1 MDILIT
7 PQSENPIYRQI
18 EDSIRAQI
26 LNRKLKEDSPLPSIR
41 QLAVDL
47 HVSVITVKSAYE
59 ELEGDGFI
67 YSFPGKGFY
76 VSPMSEKQV
85 SLIRRKI
92 AEESITKQI
101 TYLKSLGISEEEI
114 RTILNE
120 KNNEL

>member
-7 PQSENPIYRQI
+7 PQSDNPIYRQI
-18 EDSIRAQI
+18 EDSIRSQI

-92 AEESITKQI
+92 AEESIAKQI

-120 KNNEL
+120 KNNES